1 MLHAQP
7 SIRLPSYLTFS
18 VGKSFLDKTKNSGI
32 FFRLPFFPFPLLR
45 LQLFYVRFALLQPAV
60 LSSQRTRREPN
71 SKVRD
76 KSETKKKKEKKGEE
90 LLHRCNIGYITYFS

>member
-18 VGKSFLDKTKNSGI
+18 VGKSFLDKTENSGI
-32 FFRLPFFPFPLLR
+32 FFGCLFFLSPSSDFNY
-45 LQLFYVRFALLQPAV
+45 YVRFALLQSAV

-76 KSETKKKKEKKGEE
+76 KSETKKKKGKKKEKSY
-90 LLHRCNIGYITYFS
+90 YIDVI

>member
-18 VGKSFLDKTKNSGI
+18 VGKSFLDKTENSGI
-32 FFRLPFFPFPLLR
+32 FFGCLFFLSPSSDFNY
-45 LQLFYVRFALLQPAV
+45 YVRFALLQPAV

-76 KSETKKKKEKKGEE
+76 KSETKKKRKKKEKSY
-90 LLHRCNIGYITYFS
+90 YIDVI

>member
-18 VGKSFLDKTKNSGI
+18 VGKSFLDKTENSGI

-45 LQLFYVRFALLQPAV
+45 LQLLRTICIIAACCSLVATHAPRTEFE
-60 LSSQRTRREPN
+60 SS
-71 SKVRD
+71 
-76 KSETKKKKEKKGEE
+76 
-90 LLHRCNIGYITYFS
+90 